1 MEAQAAE
8 VTYGALALL
17 PAVVAIALAIWKRQ
31 VVVALLAGVWIG
43 ATIINNYN
51 PFMGLLDTFSKFIV
65 SKALADA
72 WNIGVI
78 TFCLAIGGMIGVI
91 GKIGG
96 TKAIAD
102 ALVKRARTAKS
113 TLMTTALMGVAIF
126 FDDYAN
132 SMIVGNT
139 MRPLTDKHKIS
150 REKLAYVVDSTAAPV
165 SSTCPISTWVAM
177 ELGLI
182 ATALAGL
189 GIKANSMMVFLQTIP
204 YRFYSLLTIAFVFII
219 IWQKRDFGNMLKAEI
234 RAKKTGEVYK
244 KGSTPLVS
252 EDKDLL
258 PPEGVTGSIWYAII
272 PITLFMLVT
281 VFGLWFNG
289 HEAGRSIRE
298 SFGAADASVVLTW
311 AAFLSSMAAIIV
323 GLVSKKFNLEVGI
336 TSWIKGVKT
345 MMVAVIILTLA
356 FALKGVIDEMGLAK
370 WLVAISQGSL
380 SGALLPSLTFVI
392 AFAVAFA
399 TGTSWGTDSILMP
412 IIIPIAAAVSGATDM
427 VTPLMI
433 SSMAAVLTGA
443 VCGDHCSPISDTTIL
458 SSMASGSDHVDHVRT
473 QMPYALTVA
482 GFSVVFGYLPAG
494 MGAPAWVSLVMAIA
508 GLAIFVRFVGKQ
520 VNEYGEIVGE
530 EADVLIGEEI
540 PVVVG
545 DEGQE

>member
-31 VVVALLAGVWIG
+31 VVVALFCGVWIG
-43 ATIINNYN
+43 ATIIHSYN
-51 PFMGLLDTFSKFIV
+51 PIMGLLDTFSKYIV

-78 TFCLAIGGMIGVI
+78 TFCLAIGGMVGVI
-91 GKIGG
+91 GRIGG

-102 ALVKRARTAKS
+102 ALVRRARTAKS
-113 TLMTTALMGVAIF
+113 TLVTTALMGLAIF

-139 MRPLTDKHKIS
+139 MRPLTDKHKIP
-150 REKLAYVVDSTAAPV
+150 REKLAYIVDSTAAPV
-165 SSTCPISTWVAM
+165 SCTCPISTWVAM

-182 ATALAGL
+182 AAALAGL
-189 GIKANSMMVFLQTIP
+189 GIEANSMMVFIETIP
-204 YRFYSLLTIAFVFII
+204 YRFYSILTIAFVFII
-219 IWQKRDFGNMLKAEI
+219 VLQKRDFGNMLKAEV

-244 KGSTPLVS
+244 KGHTPLVS

-258 PPEGVTGSIWYAII
+258 PPEGVKGSVWYAAI
-272 PITLFMLVT
+272 PIGLFMLVT
-281 VFGLWFNG
+281 IFGLWFNG
-289 HEAGRSIRE
+289 YEDGRSIRE
-298 SFGAADASVVLTW
+298 CFGAADASVVLTW
-311 AAFLSSMAAIIV
+311 AAFLSSMAAILI
-323 GLVSKKFNLEVGI
+323 GLVTKKFSLEVGI
-336 TSWIKGVKT
+336 ESWIKGIKT

-370 WLVAISQGSL
+370 WLVALTQDSL
-380 SGALLPSLTFVI
+380 SGALLPSLTFAI

-399 TGTSWGTDSILMP
+399 TGTSWGTDSILIP
-412 IIIPIAAAVSGATDM
+412 IIIPVAAAVSGATDM
-427 VTPLMI
+427 VTPLML
-433 SSMAAVLTGA
+433 SSIAAVLTGA

-482 GFSVVFGYLPAG
+482 GFSLVFGYLPAG
-494 MGAPAWVSLVMAIA
+494 MGASPWLSLVLALV

-530 EADVLIGEEI
+530 EADVLSGEEI
-540 PVVVG
+540 PVLVRE
-545 DEGQE
+545 EGQE